1 MYLICN
7 YDYWGRHPQEFTSY
21 KKAFKVF
28 KILND
33 NTNTLEYWNM
43 RNQTRKVIIDRRKNR
58 YGR

>member
-7 YDYWGRHPQEFTSY
+7 YDWNDRYPQEFTSY

-28 KILND
+28 KMLND

-43 RNQTRKVIIDRRKNR
+43 RNQTRKTIIDRRKTK
-58 YGR
+58 